1 MIKIWKETKT
11 NIIRTAILEKNC
23 LVNIV
28 QPDPLEIETMKR
40 DYGIPDDI
48 IQDILDIDERS
59 RCERDDGIFSIILRV
74 PVHHTENKIPYSTI
88 PLGIVIADNIIIAIS
103 REEID
108 IFNELLEKG
117 IFLGTF
123 SDPIKFVLLL
133 FLNTSKRYL
142 LYLKEIN
149 KESTQIENELQ
160 KSIKNTE
167 LIRLLKM
174 EKSLVFFTTS
184 LRGNELLLEKLK
196 KSFFKNLNDITDE
209 LLDDVII
216 EIKQAIEVANIYS
229 NILSGMMDA
238 FASVISN
245 NLNIIM
251 KRLTMISIILMIP
264 TLFAS
269 LYGMNVK
276 LPWGHS
282 PFAFLGII
290 TVSVLFVITSII
302 IFLSKRFFK
311 A

>member
-11 NIIRTAILEKNC
+11 SIIRTAILEKNC
-23 LVNIV
+23 LVNII
-28 QPDPLEIETMKR
+28 QPESLEIETIKR
-40 DYGIPDDI
+40 DYEIPDDI
-48 IQDILDIDERS
+48 IQDILDLDERP
-59 RCERDDGIFSIILRV
+59 RCEKEDNLFSIILRV
-74 PVHHTENKIPYSTI
+74 PVYHRENKIPYSTI
-88 PLGIVIADNIIIAIS
+88 PLGIVIAKDIIIAIS
-103 REEID
+103 REEILL
-108 IFNELLEKG
+108 FKELLDKG
-117 IFLGTF
+117 IFLGAF
-123 SDPIKFVLLL
+123 NDPVKFVLLL
-133 FLNTSKRYL
+133 FLNASKRYL
-142 LYLKEIN
+142 YYLKEIN

-167 LIRLLKM
+167 LIRLLTM

-196 KSFFKNLNDITDE
+196 KTFFKNLNDDTDE
-209 LLDDVII
+209 LLDDVAI
-216 EIKQAIEVANIYS
+216 ESKQAIEVANIYS

-282 PFAFLGII
+282 PFAFIGII
-290 TVSVLFVITSII
+290 AVSVFFVVISIFM
-302 IFLSKRFFK
+302 FLSKRLFK

>member
-1 MIKIWKETKT
+1 MIKIWKETNT
-11 NIIRTAILEKNC
+11 SIIRTAILEKNC
-23 LVNIV
+23 LVNII
-28 QPDPLEIETMKR
+28 QPDSLEVETIKR
-40 DYGIPDDI
+40 DYAIQDDI
-48 IQDILDIDERS
+48 IQDILDLDERP
-59 RCERDDGIFSIILRV
+59 RCEKEDGMFSIILRV
-74 PVHHTENKIPYSTI
+74 PVYHRENKIPYSTI
-88 PLGIVIADNIIIAIS
+88 PLGIIITDNIIIAIS

-108 IFNELLEKG
+108 LFDELLNKG
-117 IFLGTF
+117 VFLGTF
-123 SDPIKFVLLL
+123 SDPVTFVLLL
-133 FLNTSKRYL
+133 FLHSSKRYL
-142 LYLKEIN
+142 SYLKEIN

-184 LRGNELLLEKLK
+184 LHGNELLLEKLK
-196 KSFFKNLNDITDE
+196 KTFFKNLNDDTGE
-209 LLDDVII
+209 LLDDVVI
-216 EIKQAIEVANIYS
+216 ESKQAIEVANIYS

-269 LYGMNVK
+269 LYGMNVN
-276 LPWGHS
+276 LPWGKS
-282 PFAFLGII
+282 PLAFIGIVSI
-290 TVSVLFVITSII
+290 SVLFVIISIFL
-302 IFLSKRFFK
+302 FLSKRFFK